1 VIDQP
6 RDLINV
12 RDLSVRVRATGR
24 MLLRDVSLDVPEHR
38 ITGIIGPSG
47 AGKSTLLKC
56 INRLIDLVPAVEVT
70 GTVRLDGRDVRER
83 DRDPDDLRRR
93 IGIVFQQPV
102 TFQGTIRRN
111 VVFAAKR
118 IGIVDRKNEE
128 QVLEESLRSANL
140 WEEVKDRLNHAAH
153 TLSVGQQQ
161 RLAIARTLAGG
172 PDVLLMDEPTSALDA
187 ASTAIVERTI
197 LGLRKSKTII
207 VVTHQLQQ
215 ARRLADF
222 LACLCA
228 QDGSGTLVESGRC
241 ETVLLTPR
249 HAETRRLVGIAGG

>member
-1 VIDQP
+1 MNEEP
-6 RDLINV
+6 ADLITV
-12 RDLSVRVRATGR
+12 RDLSVRVRGTGR
-24 MLLRDVSLDVPEHR
+24 VLLRDVNLDVPLHR

-56 INRLIDLVPAVEVT
+56 VNRLVELMPALEVT
-70 GTVRLDGRDVRER
+70 GSVRFDGRDVRDTDADE
-83 DRDPDDLRRR
+83 LRRR

-102 TFQGTIRRN
+102 TFHGSIRRN
-111 VVFAAKR
+111 VVFAAEYA
-118 IGIVDRKNEE
+118 GIIDRRNEE
-128 QVLEESLRSANL
+128 QVLEESLRAANL
-140 WEEVKDRLNHAAH
+140 WDEVKDRLPHAAP

-161 RLAIARTLAGG
+161 RLATARTLAGR

-207 VVTHQLQQ
+207 VVTHHLPQ
-215 ARRLADF
+215 ARRLADYV
-222 LACLCA
+222 ACLCS

-249 HAETRRLVGIAGG
+249 HAETRRLVGIAGGGI

>member
-1 VIDQP
+1 VTETP
-6 RDLINV
+6 RDVITV

-24 MLLRDVSLDVPEHR
+24 LLLRDVSLDVPQNR

-56 INRLIDLVPAVEVT
+56 INRLIDLVPGIAVSGSV
-70 GTVRLDGRDVRER
+70 LFDGNDVRAREC
-83 DRDPDDLRRR
+83 DADDLRRR
-93 IGIVFQQPV
+93 IGVVFQQPI
-102 TFQGTIRRN
+102 TFHGSVRRN
-111 VVFAAKR
+111 VTFAAR
-118 IGIVDRKNEE
+118 CTGVVTRANEE
-128 QVLEESLRSANL
+128 QVLEESLRAANL
-140 WEEVKDRLNHAAH
+140 WDEVKDRLGAAAH

-161 RLAIARTLAGG
+161 RLAIARTLAGS
-172 PDVLLMDEPTSALDA
+172 PDVILMDEPTSALDA

-197 LGLRKSKTII
+197 LGLRKSKTIV

-222 LACLCA
+222 VACLCS

-249 HAETRRLVGIAGG
+249 HAETRRLVGIAG